1 MRLRAIARR
10 RSAARPHRGASAVA
24 SLRTAAAPRVAT
36 PLRTAAPPRTATP
49 LAPRSMPAVRPRLR
63 TAAAGATLL
72 LATTATTTATI
83 ASAAPARTTDAP
95 TAAACAAATAQPG
108 QRSRPTLRAALRCAV
123 DAERGG
129 HGLAALRPDRRLH
142 RAARRHARDMVRHS
156 YFAHE
161 RAGWTFAGRLAA
173 AGWTGGSA
181 AEAIAWGCD
190 GRGSPLA
197 TLQGWL
203 ASPPHRAIVL
213 GNYRR
218 VGVGLV
224 LGTPGSAGCGPAGT
238 WVLDVGA

>member
-1 MRLRAIARR
+1 MTARR
-10 RSAARPHRGASAVA
+10 SDGFIRVALVQLLFSA
-24 SLRTAAAPRVAT
+24 SLVLAANAAAA
-36 PLRTAAPPRTATP
+36 
-49 LAPRSMPAVRPRLR
+49 
-63 TAAAGATLL
+63 
-72 LATTATTTATI
+72 
-83 ASAAPARTTDAP
+83 
-95 TAAACAAATAQPG
+95 AQPG
-108 QRSRPTLRAALRCAV
+108 QRSRATLRAALRCAV
-123 DAERGG
+123 DAQRGA
-129 HGLAALRPDRRLH
+129 HGLAALRPDRHLQ

-173 AGWTGGSA
+173 AGWSGGSA

-197 TLQGWL
+197 TLQSWL

-224 LGTPGSAGCGPAGT
+224 LGTPGSAGCGAAGT
-238 WVLDVGA
+238 WVLDVGG